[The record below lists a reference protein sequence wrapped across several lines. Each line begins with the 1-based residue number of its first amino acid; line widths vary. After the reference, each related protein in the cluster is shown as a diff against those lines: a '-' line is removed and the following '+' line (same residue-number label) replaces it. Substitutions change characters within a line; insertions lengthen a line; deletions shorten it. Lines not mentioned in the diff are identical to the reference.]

1 MDDVKRSS
9 PATDQEAETDEI
21 LALEEFLP
29 YRLVVLAEEV
39 SRSFSQI
46 YAAEFGIGVPE
57 WRVVALI
64 GQCHQ
69 VTAKV
74 VGERS
79 TMHKTKVSRAVAN
92 LEKCGL
98 VTRAP
103 NPDDMRENFLT
114 LTPKG
119 QKMYADLVPKA
130 PCLFQD
136 ADGRPRSG
144 AAESAGGDHCAADP
158 RIERFPD
165 PWKIEFPTDRSADP
179 TRINFNAE
187 LWLLSLRFLPI
198 VTTGKAPGLRA
209 SRVWEKV

>member
-1 MDDVKRSS
+1 MADVKRTY
-9 PATDQEAETDEI
+9 PATGQETGKDEV

-46 YAAEFGIGVPE
+46 YAAEFGIGIPE
-57 WRVVALI
+57 WRVVAII

-103 NPDDMRENFLT
+103 NPDDMRESFLT

-119 QKMYADLVPKA
+119 QKMYAELVPKA
-130 PCLFQD
+130 LAFSKMLMD
-136 ADGRPRSG
+136 AL
-144 AAESAGGDHCAADP
+144 DP
-158 RIERFPD
+158 EQR
-165 PWKIEFPTDRSADP
+165 
-179 TRINFNAE
+179 
-187 LWLLSLRFLPI
+187 
-198 VTTGKAPGLRA
+198 KALEEIIAQLTRA
-209 SRVWEKV
+209 SSTFRTPRK

>member
-1 MDDVKRSS
+1 MNDVKKSS
-9 PATDQEAETDEI
+9 PAADQGSEQDDV

-46 YAAEFGIGVPE
+46 YAAEFGIGIPE
-57 WRVVALI
+57 WRVVAVI

-92 LEKCGL
+92 LEKSGL

-103 NPDDMRENFLT
+103 NPEDMRESFLT
-114 LTPKG
+114 LTPRG

-130 PCLFQD
+130 LAFSKMLMEALAPEQ
-136 ADGRPRSG
+136 R
-144 AAESAGGDHCAADP
+144 
-158 RIERFPD
+158 
-165 PWKIEFPTDRSADP
+165 
-179 TRINFNAE
+179 
-187 LWLLSLRFLPI
+187 
-198 VTTGKAPGLRA
+198 KALEEIIAQLTKA
-209 SRVWEKV
+209 SSSFRTSRK